1 MSTTTATGAAFSIV
15 TATLWA
21 ISPVIMAS
29 AARRIGAQNVNVLR
43 IAIATAFFLLLLPVY
58 ALLVE
63 GPLPLPSAVAIGY
76 LVVSALT
83 GMVIGDFFYYETLV
97 LMGPRRAAQMNTL
110 APVASVLFAWL
121 WMGER
126 LSWTALGGIALV
138 LGSIS
143 FATWID
149 RKPKENSREPGHVS
163 AKGVAFGLGAAACTG
178 LGAVFT
184 RWAYHDDAS
193 LDPIL
198 AATLRVGSAALMLWT
213 IPVYQRRV
221 AQTVA
226 HLADPGA
233 RVRLIAGTAT
243 GAFGGLLFYVMAF
256 KYAPA
261 GIVSTLAA
269 MSPLLIIPIVSLK
282 YRTWIAPPIVIATA
296 TAIAGVA
303 LIMWKPDV
311 TTANPTTLPSATTP
325 AATAPPSTLPE
336 GRLPPP
342 PSSHPSTAPH

>member
-1 MSTTTATGAAFSIV
+1 MSTTATGAALSLI
-15 TATLWA
+15 TAMLWA

-29 AARRIGAQNVNVLR
+29 AARRIGAQNVNLLR

-58 ALLVE
+58 ALLVKA
-63 GPLPLPSAVAIGY
+63 PIPAPSAAAVGY
-76 LVVSALT
+76 LVLSSLT
-83 GMVIGDFFYYETLV
+83 GMVVGDFFYYETLV

-121 WMGER
+121 WMNER

-184 RWAYHDDAS
+184 RWAYHEDAS

-198 AATLRVGSAALMLWT
+198 AATLRVGSAAVMLWM
-213 IPVYQRRV
+213 IPLYLGRV
-221 AQTVA
+221 GQTVA
-226 HLADPGA
+226 YLADPGA
-233 RVRLIAGTAT
+233 RLRLVAGTAT

-261 GIVSTLAA
+261 GVVSTLAA

-282 YRTWIAPPIVIATA
+282 YRTWIAPPIVIATT
-296 TAIAGVA
+296 TAILGVA

-311 TTANPTTLPSATTP
+311 TSASPTTMPAATAP
-325 AATAPPSTLPE
+325 AATAPPSTLQE
-336 GRLPPP
+336 GRPLPPP
-342 PSSHPSTAPH
+342 ASRPSTVRH